1 MSDVKRAG
9 KRAQKARETR
19 ARILRAAGELFVQ
32 DGYGATN
39 LQDVA
44 TRAGVAVQTIY
55 FVFGNKRTLLKELVD
70 VTIAGDDEPVAT
82 MDRPW
87 FKEALAAPT
96 AAGHL
101 RALVHGSSA
110 VLARVAP
117 IMKVLDTA
125 VTMDPEV
132 AAEWTQDTDP
142 PSRRAHRRR
151 AEPDGQAGR
160 PRRRAARAGRRRA
173 VRAAQP
179 RALPAARGGAGLAAR
194 AVRGVGA
201 RHAGG
206 PAPRP
211 LKTPSIAAKVLDMVE
226 GCAPAVTPFPRCSS
240 APRR

>member
-142 PSRRAHRRR
+142 RHVVHTA
-151 AEPDGQAGR
+151 
-160 PRRRAARAGRRRA
+160 AARSLMAKPGARADVPPEQAADVLYGLLSPELYLLLAGARGWPHERFEEW
-173 VRAAQP
+173 VHDTLAAQ
-179 RALPAARGGAGLAAR
+179 L
-194 AVRGVGA
+194 
-201 RHAGG
+201 
-206 PAPRP
+206 
-211 LKTPSIAAKVLDMVE
+211 LD
-226 GCAPAVTPFPRCSS
+226 R
-240 APRR
+240 